1 VDLMADAISLAKEG
15 VEAFNKADWD
25 RTRQLATPDTV
36 YFEAATGTRTQDIDA
51 FVEASKA
58 WRSAFPDAKGT
69 VTSSLASGDT
79 AVIEVTWEGTQNGDL
94 MTPSGDRIPATGKK
108 VTIPAVEI
116 VRTSGG
122 KIAETR
128 HYFDLMSMMAQ
139 LGVMPAG
146 SRA

>member
-1 VDLMADAISLAKEG
+1 MADAISLAKEG
-15 VEAFNKADWD
+15 VEAFNQGDWG
-25 RTRQLATPDTV
+25 RTQQLSTPDVV
-36 YFEAATGTRTQDIDA
+36 YYEAATGTRTKDVDS
-51 FVEASKA
+51 FVQASKA

-79 AVIEVTWEGTQNGDL
+79 AVLEITWEGTQKGDL

-108 VTIPAVEI
+108 VSIPAVQI
-116 VRTSGG
+116 VQTSGG
-122 KIAETR
+122 KIAETH

-146 SRA
+146 ARS